1 MGKRFHAY
9 KRNKLVRSK
18 VKTHEQR
25 MQYEAII
32 QVAQIQDED
41 LLYLNFN
48 NTAIGEPPLPSSSL
62 VAIYCTDHMH
72 Q

>member
-48 NTAIGEPPLPSSSL
+48 NTAIGEPPLPSSPL